1 MQRWKQNPEPWK
13 FEVRGMRDHSPNRYK
28 KIGINQLFLYNKL
41 FIKLYCVLPYL
52 VKKKKKIPSHSFPCF
67 LQERGW
73 LKLVLFWLPRSQ
85 FLDSEAE
92 GAVKSIKVSDSNETL
107 PSR

>member
-1 MQRWKQNPEPWK
+1 MMQRWKQNPEPWK

-52 VKKKKKIPSHSFPCF
+52 VKKKKFLPIHFPASCRNVGDLSLSYFGFLGLSF
-67 LQERGW
+67 
-73 LKLVLFWLPRSQ
+73 
-85 FLDSEAE
+85 
-92 GAVKSIKVSDSNETL
+92 
-107 PSR
+107 